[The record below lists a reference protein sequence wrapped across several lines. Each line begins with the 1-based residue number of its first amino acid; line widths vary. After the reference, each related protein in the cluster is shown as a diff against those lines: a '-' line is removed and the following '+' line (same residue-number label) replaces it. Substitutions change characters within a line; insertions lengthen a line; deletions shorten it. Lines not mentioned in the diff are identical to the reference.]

1 MGSFTGTV
9 DASQPF
15 KAAQVFIRHVD
26 RRVWYLVYTH
36 VGPFRAVAL
45 LPGNDDVTVQAR
57 GLESDVH
64 QLAIQ
69 AGDQPNLKV
78 SVREAAHPNPCP
90 SAVYTPPG
98 VAVTLQRDDEMY
110 PPGPGTPVM
119 DDVCLVCHGEH
130 VFPMRPRHDAG
141 WQAAIDL
148 MTGTHLCD
156 RDRIARPKA
165 SSLRSLR
172 VFVSAIRTIRRAR
185 RRDQALRGRPPAE
198 SGAIGPSARAG
209 AVGDIHA
216 PRRRWLSS
224 TADDARV

>member
-1 MGSFTGTV
+1 MSTSKQEDWPPTFTSWPSRRETSRIGSGRGVGSQTQT
-9 DASQPF
+9 ASRAPCT
-15 KAAQVFIRHVD
+15 
-26 RRVWYLVYTH
+26 RR
-36 VGPFRAVAL
+36 
-45 LPGNDDVTVQAR
+45 
-57 GLESDVH
+57 
-64 QLAIQ
+64 
-69 AGDQPNLKV
+69 
-78 SVREAAHPNPCP
+78 
-90 SAVYTPPG
+90 
-98 VAVTLQRDDEMY
+98 VAVTLQRDDEMD

>member
-15 KAAQVFIRHVD
+15 KAALVFIRHVD

-90 SAVYTPPG
+90 SAVYTPRG
-98 VAVTLQRDDEMY
+98 
-110 PPGPGTPVM
+110 G
-119 DDVCLVCHGEH
+119 
-130 VFPMRPRHDAG
+130 DA
-141 WQAAIDL
+141 
-148 MTGTHLCD
+148 
-156 RDRIARPKA
+156 
-165 SSLRSLR
+165 S
-172 VFVSAIRTIRRAR
+172 AR
-185 RRDQALRGRPPAE
+185 R
-198 SGAIGPSARAG
+198 
-209 AVGDIHA
+209 
-216 PRRRWLSS
+216 
-224 TADDARV
+224 